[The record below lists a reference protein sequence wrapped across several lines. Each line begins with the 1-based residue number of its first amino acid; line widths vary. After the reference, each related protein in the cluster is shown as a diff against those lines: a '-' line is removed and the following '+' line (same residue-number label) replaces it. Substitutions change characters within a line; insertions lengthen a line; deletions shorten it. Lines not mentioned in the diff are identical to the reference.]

1 LHFVAPSPAFTYFL
15 RVKLTP
21 LKTRLLTALGALWM
35 RSLRIRLTVPEDFR
49 PGILGLWHK
58 DLLASCAAFKDK
70 NVHILVSE
78 SSDGE
83 FFAQAAK
90 RLHYIVT
97 RGSDTHGATNV
108 RHLLKS
114 LRDNRFVGMAL
125 DGPRGP
131 ALQVKPG
138 SLWLSK
144 ASGRPLWLFCIKYG
158 RHFRLNGWDNFI
170 IPLPLSSIDIEI
182 KYLLPE
188 NNSKKEN
195 SRDRITS

>member
-1 LHFVAPSPAFTYFL
+1 M
-15 RVKLTP
+15 LTW
-21 LKTRLLTALGALWM
+21 LGALVGSIWM
-35 RSLRIRLTVPEDFR
+35 RSLRIRLKVPEDFR

-83 FFAQAAK
+83 LFAQAAK
-90 RLHYIVT
+90 RLHYEVT

-114 LRDNRFVGMAL
+114 LKENRFVGMAL
-125 DGPRGP
+125 DGPHGP

-144 ASGRPLWLFCIKYG
+144 ASGQPIWLFCIKYG
-158 RHFRLNGWDNFI
+158 KHFCLNGWDNFI
-170 IPLPLSSIDIEI
+170 IPLPLTAIDIEI
-182 KYLLPE
+182 KYLLPV
-188 NNSKKEN
+188 NN
-195 SRDRITS
+195 

>member
-1 LHFVAPSPAFTYFL
+1 MKFPFIN
-15 RVKLTP
+15 KL
-21 LKTRLLTALGALWM
+21 LTRLGALIGALWM
-35 RSLRIRLTVPEDFR
+35 RSLRIRLRVPDDFR

-83 FFAQAAK
+83 FFALAAK
-90 RLHYIVT
+90 HLHYEVT

-114 LRDNRFVGMAL
+114 LRQNRFVGMAL
-125 DGPRGP
+125 DGPHGP

-138 SLWLSK
+138 SIWLSK
-144 ASGRPLWLFCIKYG
+144 ESERPLWLFDIKYG
-158 RHFRLNGWDNFI
+158 RNFRLNGWDKFI

-188 NNSKKEN
+188 KK
-195 SRDRITS
+195 

>member
-1 LHFVAPSPAFTYFL
+1 MKFAV
-15 RVKLTP
+15 
-21 LKTRLLTALGALWM
+21 LKTKLLAWLGALWM
-35 RSLRIRLTVPEDFR
+35 RSLRIRLHEPDDFR

-90 RLHYIVT
+90 RLHYEVT

-108 RHLLKS
+108 RHLLQS
-114 LRDNRFVGMAL
+114 LRSGRFVGMAL
-125 DGPRGP
+125 DGPHGP

-158 RHFRLNGWDNFI
+158 RHFQLNGWDNFI
-170 IPLPLSSIDIEI
+170 IPLPLTAIDIEI

-188 NNSKKEN
+188 NYSK
-195 SRDRITS
+195 

>member
-1 LHFVAPSPAFTYFL
+1 MKTSS
-15 RVKLTP
+15 
-21 LKTRLLTALGALWM
+21 LKTKLLAWLGALWM
-35 RSLRIRLTVPEDFR
+35 RSLRIRLRVPDDFR

-83 FFAQAAK
+83 FFAQAAA
-90 RLHYIVT
+90 RLRYEVT

-114 LRDNRFVGMAL
+114 LRKGRFVGMAL
-125 DGPRGP
+125 DGPHGP

-138 SLWLSK
+138 SLWLAN
-144 ASGRPLWLFCIKYG
+144 ASGRPLWLFFFFFGK
-158 RHFRLNGWDNFI
+158 HFHLNGWDNFI
-170 IPLPLSSIDIEI
+170 IPLPLSAIDIEI
-182 KYLLPE
+182 KYLLHE
-188 NNSKKEN
+188 NN
-195 SRDRITS
+195 

>member
-1 LHFVAPSPAFTYFL
+1 MKKP
-15 RVKLTP
+15 P
-21 LKTRLLTALGALWM
+21 LKTKLLGWLGALWM

-83 FFAQAAK
+83 FFAQAAS
-90 RLHYIVT
+90 RLHYEVT

-108 RHLLKS
+108 RHLLQS
-114 LRDNRFVGMAL
+114 LKDGRFVGMAL
-125 DGPRGP
+125 DGPHGP

-158 RHFRLNGWDNFI
+158 KHFRLNGWDNFI
-170 IPLPLSSIDIEI
+170 IPLPLSSVDIEI

-188 NNSKKEN
+188 NKSK
-195 SRDRITS
+195 

>member
-1 LHFVAPSPAFTYFL
+1 
-15 RVKLTP
+15 
-21 LKTRLLTALGALWM
+21 M
-35 RSLRIRLTVPEDFR
+35 RSLRIRLRLPDDFR

-90 RLHYIVT
+90 HLHYEVT

-108 RHLLKS
+108 RHLLQS
-114 LRDNRFVGMAL
+114 LKEGRFVGMAL
-125 DGPRGP
+125 DGPHGP

-144 ASGRPLWLFCIKYG
+144 TSGRPLWFFDIKYG
-158 RHFRLNGWDNFI
+158 KHFRLNGWDKFI
-170 IPLPLSSIDIEI
+170 IPLPLTAIDIEI
-182 KYLLPE
+182 KYLLPV
-188 NNSKKEN
+188 NNSK
-195 SRDRITS
+195 

>member
-1 LHFVAPSPAFTYFL
+1 MAQRFA
-15 RVKLTP
+15 R
-21 LKTRLLTALGALWM
+21 
-35 RSLRIRLTVPEDFR
+35 
-49 PGILGLWHK
+49 
-58 DLLASCAAFKDK
+58 
-70 NVHILVSE
+70 HILVSE

-90 RLHYIVT
+90 RLHYEVT

-108 RHLLKS
+108 RHLLQS
-114 LRDNRFVGMAL
+114 LRSGRFVGMAL
-125 DGPRGP
+125 DGPHGP

-158 RHFRLNGWDNFI
+158 RHFQLNGWDNFI
-170 IPLPLSSIDIEI
+170 IPLPLTAIDIEI

-188 NNSKKEN
+188 SN
-195 SRDRITS
+195 

>member
-1 LHFVAPSPAFTYFL
+1 VNFRA
-15 RVKLTP
+15 
-21 LKTRLLTALGALWM
+21 LKTKAFAWLGALWM
-35 RSLRIRLTVPEDFR
+35 RSFRIRLRVPDDFR

-90 RLHYIVT
+90 RLHYEVT

-108 RHLLKS
+108 RHLLQS
-114 LRDNRFVGMAL
+114 LKKGRFVGMAL
-125 DGPRGP
+125 DGPHGP

-144 ASGRPLWLFCIKYG
+144 TSGCPLWLFDIKYG
-158 RHFRLNGWDNFI
+158 RHFRLNGWDKFI
-170 IPLPLSSIDIEI
+170 IPLPLTAIDIEI

-188 NNSKKEN
+188 ENSKKGKQP
-195 SRDRITS
+195 